1 MSFPCRRCGKCCE
14 STEMPLTKDDVERI
28 LALGY
33 RLEEFAEFRGGVLRL
48 KNVDG
53 RCVFNDPE
61 TKLCKI
67 YEHRPVGCRL
77 YPLVYVEGVGVALD
91 VEVCP
96 AAYSAPREFVERGRK
111 LLLRVVASIVREE
124 RSTKEPLTD
133 IAS

>member
-14 STEMPLTKDDVERI
+14 DTEMPLTRDDVKRI

-48 KNVDG
+48 KNVGG

-67 YEHRPVGCRL
+67 YEHRPDGCRL
-77 YPLVYVEGVGVALD
+77 YPLVYVDGLGPALD
-91 VEVCP
+91 AEVCP
-96 AAYSAPREFVERGRK
+96 AAYSAPREFVKWGKRR
-111 LLLRVVASIVREE
+111 LLSLLERVVR
-124 RSTKEPLTD
+124 KELDRAP
-133 IAS
+133 